1 MQSQV
6 QEKFSEYYE
15 RWISLQEANIYQLL
29 SVSRDS
35 ENEQEHKSLVSK
47 VLNLHKEYYTMKW
60 AGAHN
65 DVLGSSLANLS
76 EEQLKKIEKLKLKT
90 RLEEEKLDREVE
102 RQQVSVADRKIVEL
116 ARLSGHVREH
126 LERSVEA
133 NRLVDIAVNTL
144 LADFWIFFKEI
155 ELEDLGDLSPAQL
168 ARVSELQCETVRKEN
183 EITTELGSWQESACD
198 IVSLLLDQEPEVERL
213 VKVLEKADDL
223 RLKTIKSVVE
233 VLTPQQAVEFL
244 IAAAELQFGVRG
256 WGLAIDQR
264 RGNT

>member
-65 DVLGSSLANLS
+65 DVLGFFSPTWLTPLENAHIWITGWKPSIVYKLINSLRRAQLIPGSSLANLS

-144 LADFWIFFKEI
+144 LA
-155 ELEDLGDLSPAQL
+155 G
-168 ARVSELQCETVRKEN
+168 
-183 EITTELGSWQESACD
+183 
-198 IVSLLLDQEPEVERL
+198 
-213 VKVLEKADDL
+213 LEKVMKTADCV
-223 RLKTIKSVVE
+223 RLKTMKEVLE
-233 VLTPQQAVEFL
+233 VLTPLQCVDFM
-244 IAAAELQFGVRG
+244 AASLMIQIQLRN
-256 WGLAIDQR
+256 WGKKRDCRKI
-264 RGNT
+264 